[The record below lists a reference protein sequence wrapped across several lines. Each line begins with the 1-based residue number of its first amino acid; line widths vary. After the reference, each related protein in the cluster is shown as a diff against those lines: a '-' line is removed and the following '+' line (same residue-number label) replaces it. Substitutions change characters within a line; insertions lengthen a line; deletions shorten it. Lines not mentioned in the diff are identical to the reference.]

1 VLDAGASITLM
12 AGGQH
17 IVISAAGI
25 YSSSPIVPGGV
36 PVPGTPAN
44 PLLPGESERLL
55 APQALP
61 APLASY
67 QQRLMTSTHDS
78 GVEFCPLCEACENA
92 MCLPEGGL

>member
-36 PVPGTPAN
+36 PVPGTPAM
-44 PLLPGESERLL
+44 PLVPGTVAGLGLSDPLFAPPVPYLLERQRQTMLKQH
-55 APQALP
+55 AICAICEE
-61 APLASY
+61 AA
-67 QQRLMTSTHDS
+67 QQKGSAND
-78 GVEFCPLCEACENA
+78 
-92 MCLPEGGL
+92 